1 MPEICYLVCHIAV
14 TFLTYSLTR
23 IQLPTF
29 NDAYYL
35 QRYDVFLLNM
45 RLIKVLRK
53 TTMMV
58 ALLGLSSLFTLH
70 AGELGEIVEE
80 SKKINDSA
88 AASQQKIDAISDEI
102 QSKLQQYKSTLK
114 ETEGLKV
121 YNAQMGKQIDNQMTE
136 MANINQSIDNV
147 TIIERQITPLMLRMI
162 DALDELIAADVPFLM
177 DERAT
182 RIAGLKETMDRADV
196 AVSEKFRRI
205 LEAYQIEIDYGKT
218 IEAYSGNI
226 VINDA
231 EQSVNFLRIGRIALI
246 YQSRDKN
253 LMGVWNVDTNS
264 WDELDSSYQVA
275 VTKGLRMAQKQ
286 LAPDM
291 INVPVRAAEGN

>member
-1 MPEICYLVCHIAV
+1 
-14 TFLTYSLTR
+14 
-23 IQLPTF
+23 
-29 NDAYYL
+29 
-35 QRYDVFLLNM
+35 
-45 RLIKVLRK
+45 VLRK
-53 TTMMV
+53 STFLV
-58 ALLGLSSLFTLH
+58 ALLGLSSLITTQ
-70 AGELGEIVEE
+70 GSELGEIVEE

-102 QSKLQQYKSTLK
+102 QTKLQQYRATLK

-121 YNAQMGKQIDNQMTE
+121 YNAQMGKQLDNQMTE
-136 MANINQSIDNV
+136 MANINASIDNV
-147 TIIERQITPLMLRMI
+147 TVIERQITPLMLRMI
-162 DALDELIAADVPFLM
+162 SALEELVAADVPFLM
-177 DERAT
+177 DERST
-182 RIAGLKETMDRADV
+182 RIASLKETMDRADV

-226 VINDA
+226 EINGA

-253 LMGVWNVDTNS
+253 LMGVWNIDDNR
-264 WDELDSSYQVA
+264 WDDLDSSYQVA

>member
-1 MPEICYLVCHIAV
+1 M
-14 TFLTYSLTR
+14 
-23 IQLPTF
+23 
-29 NDAYYL
+29 
-35 QRYDVFLLNM
+35 
-45 RLIKVLRK
+45 LRK